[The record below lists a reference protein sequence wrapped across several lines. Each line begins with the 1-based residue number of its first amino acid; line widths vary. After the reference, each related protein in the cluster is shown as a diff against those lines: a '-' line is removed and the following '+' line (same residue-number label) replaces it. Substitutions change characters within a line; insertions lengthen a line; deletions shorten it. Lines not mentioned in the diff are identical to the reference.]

1 MFGRLMP
8 QEGRFYD
15 LLERH
20 ADHVVRCGHEL
31 AALMHDFENRNDYAR
46 RIDEA
51 EHGADRVTAEAVR
64 LLRTTFITPIDRD
77 DIHRLITS
85 LDDICD
91 IIQDVAEAITL
102 YDIRRPTPECIRLAD
117 IAQKCCERVKDLVG
131 LLGQRGHTEAVIKTC
146 QEIDQLESDA
156 DREMRAAI
164 SRLFREEQDVREVV
178 KLKAIYE
185 MLETVTDR
193 CEDVANVAEGIVLEQ
208 S

>member
-8 QEGRFYD
+8 KEARFYELFD
-15 LLERH
+15 RH
-20 ADHVVRCGHEL
+20 ADQVVRAGREI
-31 AALMHDFENRNDYAR
+31 AALMGDFDNRLEYAK

-51 EHGADRVTAEAVR
+51 EHAADRVTAETVR

-91 IIQDVAEAITL
+91 IIQDVAAAITL
-102 YDIRRPTPECIRLAD
+102 YDIRRVTPEAERLAL

-131 LLGQRGHTEAVIKTC
+131 LLGQEGHTEAVIKTC
-146 QEIDQLESDA
+146 QEIDRLESDA

-185 MLETVTDR
+185 QLETVTDR

>member
-8 QEGRFYD
+8 KEARFYELFD
-15 LLERH
+15 RH
-20 ADHVVRCGHEL
+20 ADQVVRAGREL
-31 AALMHDFENRNDYAR
+31 AALMGDFDNRLEYAK

-51 EHGADRVTAEAVR
+51 EHAADRVTAETVR

-102 YDIRRPTPECIRLAD
+102 YDIRRVTPEAERLAL

-131 LLGQRGHTEAVIKTC
+131 LLGQEGHTEAVIKTC
-146 QEIDQLESDA
+146 QEIDRLESDA

-185 MLETVTDR
+185 QLETVTDR

>member
-8 QEGRFYD
+8 KEGRFYD
-15 LLERH
+15 LFDRH
-20 ADHVVRCGHEL
+20 ADQVERCGREL
-31 AALMHDFENRNDYAR
+31 SALMGDFENRADYAK

-51 EHGADRVTAEAVR
+51 EHSADRVTAETVR
-64 LLRTTFITPIDRD
+64 LLRMTFITPIDRD
-77 DIHRLITS
+77 DIHRLITA

-91 IIQDVAEAITL
+91 IIQDVAEAVVL
-102 YDIRRPTPECIRLAD
+102 YDIRRATPEAVRLAD
-117 IAQKCCERVKDLVG
+117 IASKCCARVKSLVS
-131 LLGQRGHTEAVIKTC
+131 LLGQEGHTEAVVKTC
-146 QEIDQLESDA
+146 QEIDQLEGDA
-156 DREMRAAI
+156 DRELRAAI

>member
-8 QEGRFYD
+8 QEGRFYE
-15 LLERH
+15 LFERH
-20 ADHVVRCGHEL
+20 AEQVVHCGREL
-31 AALMHDFENRNDYAR
+31 AALMHDFENRNEYAK

-51 EHGADRVTAEAVR
+51 EHGADRVTAETVR

-91 IIQDVAEAITL
+91 IIQDVAEATTL
-102 YDIRRPTPECIRLAD
+102 YDVRRATPECVRLAD
-117 IAQKCCERVKDLVG
+117 IAHKCCERVKDLVG
-131 LLGQRGHTEAVIKTC
+131 LLGQKGHAEAVIKTC
-146 QEIDQLESDA
+146 QEIDQLEGDA
-156 DREMRAAI
+156 DRELRAAI

>member
-8 QEGRFYD
+8 KEARFYELFD
-15 LLERH
+15 RH
-20 ADHVVRCGHEL
+20 ADQVMRAGREL
-31 AALMHDFENRNDYAR
+31 AALMGDFENRLEYAK

-51 EHGADRVTAEAVR
+51 EHAADRVTAETVR

-102 YDIRRPTPECIRLAD
+102 YDIRRVTPEAGRLAV

-131 LLGQRGHTEAVIKTC
+131 LLGQEGHTEAVIKTC
-146 QEIDQLESDA
+146 QEIDRLESDA

-185 MLETVTDR
+185 QLETVTDR

>member
-8 QEGRFYD
+8 KEGRFYD
-15 LLERH
+15 LFDRH
-20 ADHVVRCGHEL
+20 AEQVAFCGREL
-31 AALMHDFENRNDYAR
+31 AALMADFESRLDCAK
-46 RIDEA
+46 RIDES
-51 EHGADRVTAEAVR
+51 EHTADRVTAETVR

-91 IIQDVAEAITL
+91 IIQDVAEAIVL
-102 YDIRRPTPECIRLAD
+102 YDIRRATPEAVRLAD
-117 IAQKCCERVKDLVG
+117 IAAKCCERVRDLVA
-131 LLGQRGHTEAVIKTC
+131 LLGQEGHTEAVVKTC
-146 QEIDQLESDA
+146 HEIDQLEGDA
-156 DREMRAAI
+156 DRELRAAI

>member
-8 QEGRFYD
+8 QEGRFYE
-15 LLERH
+15 LFESH
-20 ADHVVRCGHEL
+20 AEQVVRCGREL
-31 AALMHDFENRNDYAR
+31 AALMHDFENRQEYTR

-51 EHGADRVTAEAVR
+51 EHGADRVTAETVR

-91 IIQDVAEAITL
+91 IIQDVAEAVTL
-102 YDIRRPTPECIRLAD
+102 YDVRRATPECVRLAD
-117 IAQKCCERVKDLVG
+117 IAQECCERVKDLVG
-131 LLGQRGHTEAVIKTC
+131 LLGQKGHAEAVIKTC
-146 QEIDQLESDA
+146 QEIDRLESDA
-156 DREMRAAI
+156 DRELRAAI
-164 SRLFREEQDVREVV
+164 SRLFREEQDVRELV